1 MPHPP
6 EKRAIMKYLLVLAA
20 VLVLTACEKDNATEN
35 AAEDT
40 SSAIETSGE
49 TMSAAMDE
57 ELAEV
62 MDEVMDAGDA
72 TMADTVKMMGSTID
86 DAKSVVAELEKATME
101 SDEDA
106 RMKMEQAKKLVA
118 E

>member
-1 MPHPP
+1 
-6 EKRAIMKYLLVLAA
+6 MKYLLVLAA
-20 VLVLTACEKDNATEN
+20 ILVLAACEKDNATEN

-49 TMSAAMDE
+49 TMSTAIDE
-57 ELAEV
+57 ELP
-62 MDEVMDAGDA
+62 EVMDAGDA

-86 DAKSVVAELEKATME
+86 DAKSAIAELEKATME

-106 RMKMEQAKKLVA
+106 RMKMEQAKKLMA

>member
-1 MPHPP
+1 M
-6 EKRAIMKYLLVLAA
+6 MKYLLVLAA
-20 VLVLTACEKDNATEN
+20 ILVLAACEKDNATEN

-49 TMSAAMDE
+49 TMSTAIDE
-57 ELAEV
+57 ELP
-62 MDEVMDAGDA
+62 EVMDAGDA
-72 TMADTVKMMGSTID
+72 TMADMAKMMGSTID
-86 DAKSVVAELEKATME
+86 DAKIAVAELEKATME

-106 RMKMEQAKKLVA
+106 RMKMEQAKKLMA

>member
-1 MPHPP
+1 M
-6 EKRAIMKYLLVLAA
+6 MKYLLVFAA

-49 TMSAAMDE
+49 TMSTAIDE
-57 ELAEV
+57 ELP
-62 MDEVMDAGDA
+62 EVMDAGDA
-72 TMADTVKMMGSTID
+72 TMADMAKMMGSTID
-86 DAKSVVAELEKATME
+86 DAKSAVAELEQATME

-106 RMKMEQAKKLVA
+106 RMKMEQAKKLMA

>member
-1 MPHPP
+1 M
-6 EKRAIMKYLLVLAA
+6 MKYLLVLAA
-20 VLVLTACEKDNATEN
+20 VLVLAACEKDNATEN
-35 AAEDT
+35 APEDT

-49 TMSAAMDE
+49 TMSAE
-57 ELAEV
+57 
-62 MDEVMDAGDA
+62 MDAGDA

-86 DAKSVVAELEKATME
+86 DAKSAIAELEKATME

-106 RMKMEQAKKLVA
+106 RMKMEQAKKLMA

>member
-1 MPHPP
+1 
-6 EKRAIMKYLLVLAA
+6 MKYLLVLAA
-20 VLVLTACEKDNATEN
+20 ILVLAACEKDNATEN

-49 TMSAAMDE
+49 TMSTAIDE
-57 ELAEV
+57 ELP
-62 MDEVMDAGDA
+62 EVMDAGDA
-72 TMADTVKMMGSTID
+72 TMADMAKMMGNTID
-86 DAKSVVAELEKATME
+86 DAKSAVAELEKATME

-106 RMKMEQAKKLVA
+106 RMKMEQAKKLMA

>member
-1 MPHPP
+1 
-6 EKRAIMKYLLVLAA
+6 MKYLLVLAA
-20 VLVLTACEKDNATEN
+20 ILVLAACEKDNATEN

-49 TMSAAMDE
+49 TMSTAIDE
-57 ELAEV
+57 ELP
-62 MDEVMDAGDA
+62 EVMDAGDA
-72 TMADTVKMMGSTID
+72 TMADMAKMMGSTID
-86 DAKSVVAELEKATME
+86 DAKSAVAELEQATME

-106 RMKMEQAKKLVA
+106 RMKMEQAKKLMA

>member
-1 MPHPP
+1 M
-6 EKRAIMKYLLVLAA
+6 MKYLLVLAA
-20 VLVLTACEKDNATEN
+20 VLVLAACEKDNATEN

-49 TMSAAMDE
+49 AMP
-57 ELAEV
+57 AET
-62 MDEVMDAGDA
+62 EAGDA
-72 TMADTVKMMGSTID
+72 TMADAVKIMGSTID
-86 DAKSVVAELEKATME
+86 DARSAVAELEKATME

-106 RMKMEQAKKLVA
+106 RMKMEQAKKLMA

>member
-1 MPHPP
+1 
-6 EKRAIMKYLLVLAA
+6 MKYLLVLAA
-20 VLVLTACEKDNATEN
+20 ILVLAACEKDNATEN

-49 TMSAAMDE
+49 TMSAAIDE
-57 ELAEV
+57 ELP
-62 MDEVMDAGDA
+62 EVMDAGDA
-72 TMADTVKMMGSTID
+72 TMADMAKMMGSTID
-86 DAKSVVAELEKATME
+86 DAKSAVAELEQATME

-106 RMKMEQAKKLVA
+106 GMKMEQAKKLMA

>member
-1 MPHPP
+1 M
-6 EKRAIMKYLLVLAA
+6 MKYLLVLAA

-40 SSAIETSGE
+40 RSAIETSGE
-49 TMSAAMDE
+49 TMSAE
-57 ELAEV
+57 
-62 MDEVMDAGDA
+62 MDAGDA
-72 TMADTVKMMGSTID
+72 TMADTVIKMGSTID
-86 DAKSVVAELEKATME
+86 DAKSAIAELEKATME

-106 RMKMEQAKKLVA
+106 RMKMEQTKKLMA

>member
-1 MPHPP
+1 M
-6 EKRAIMKYLLVLAA
+6 MKYLLVFAA

-35 AAEDT
+35 APEDT

-49 TMSAAMDE
+49 TMSTAIDE
-57 ELAEV
+57 ALP
-62 MDEVMDAGDA
+62 EVMDAGDA
-72 TMADTVKMMGSTID
+72 TMADVVKMMGSTID
-86 DAKSVVAELEKATME
+86 DAKSAVAELEKATME

-106 RMKMEQAKKLVA
+106 RMKMEQAKKLMA

>member
-1 MPHPP
+1 M
-6 EKRAIMKYLLVLAA
+6 MKYLWVLVAVLVLAA
-20 VLVLTACEKDNATEN
+20 CGTDNATEN

-49 TMSAAMDE
+49 AMP
-57 ELAEV
+57 AET
-62 MDEVMDAGDA
+62 DAGDA
-72 TMADTVKMMGSTID
+72 TMADTVKIMGSTID
-86 DAKSVVAELEKATME
+86 DARSVIAELEKATME

-106 RMKMEQAKKLVA
+106 EMKMEQAKKLIG

>member
-1 MPHPP
+1 
-6 EKRAIMKYLLVLAA
+6 MKCLLVLAA
-20 VLVLTACEKDNATEN
+20 ILVLAACEKDNATEN

-49 TMSAAMDE
+49 TMSTAIDE
-57 ELAEV
+57 ELP
-62 MDEVMDAGDA
+62 EVMDAGDA
-72 TMADTVKMMGSTID
+72 TMADMAKMMGSTID
-86 DAKSVVAELEKATME
+86 DAKSAVAELEQATME

-106 RMKMEQAKKLVA
+106 RMKMEQAKKLMA

>member
-1 MPHPP
+1 
-6 EKRAIMKYLLVLAA
+6 MKYLWVLAA

-35 AAEDT
+35 AAEGS

-49 TMSAAMDE
+49 AMP
-57 ELAEV
+57 AET
-62 MDEVMDAGDA
+62 DAGDA

-86 DAKSVVAELEKATME
+86 DARSAIAELEKATME

-106 RMKMEQAKKLVA
+106 RMKMEQAKKLMA

>member
-1 MPHPP
+1 
-6 EKRAIMKYLLVLAA
+6 
-20 VLVLTACEKDNATEN
+20 VLTACEKDNATEN

-49 TMSAAMDE
+49 TMSAE
-57 ELAEV
+57 
-62 MDEVMDAGDA
+62 MDAGDA

-86 DAKSVVAELEKATME
+86 DAKSAIAELEKATME

-106 RMKMEQAKKLVA
+106 RMKMEQAKKLMA

>member
-1 MPHPP
+1 
-6 EKRAIMKYLLVLAA
+6 MKYLLVLAA

-57 ELAEV
+57 ELPEV
-62 MDEVMDAGDA
+62 MDEELPEVMDAGDA
-72 TMADTVKMMGSTID
+72 TMADTVKKMGSTID
-86 DAKSVVAELEKATME
+86 DAKSAIAELEKATME

-106 RMKMEQAKKLVA
+106 RMKMEQAKKSVA

>member
-1 MPHPP
+1 
-6 EKRAIMKYLLVLAA
+6 MKYLLVLAA
-20 VLVLTACEKDNATEN
+20 VLVLAACEKDKATEN

-49 TMSAAMDE
+49 TMSAE
-57 ELAEV
+57 
-62 MDEVMDAGDA
+62 MDAGDA

-86 DAKSVVAELEKATME
+86 DAKSAIAELEKATME

-106 RMKMEQAKKLVA
+106 RMKMEQAKKLMA

>member
-1 MPHPP
+1 M
-6 EKRAIMKYLLVLAA
+6 MKYLLVLAA
-20 VLVLTACEKDNATEN
+20 VLVLAACEKDNATEN

-49 TMSAAMDE
+49 TMSAE
-57 ELAEV
+57 
-62 MDEVMDAGDA
+62 MDAGDA

-86 DAKSVVAELEKATME
+86 DAKSAIAELEKATME

-106 RMKMEQAKKLVA
+106 RMKMEQAKKLMA

>member
-1 MPHPP
+1 M
-6 EKRAIMKYLLVLAA
+6 MKYLLVLAA
-20 VLVLTACEKDNATEN
+20 VLALTACEKDNATEN

-49 TMSAAMDE
+49 TMSAE
-57 ELAEV
+57 
-62 MDEVMDAGDA
+62 MDAGDA

-86 DAKSVVAELEKATME
+86 DAKSAIAELEKATME

-106 RMKMEQAKKLVA
+106 RMKMEQAKKLMA

>member
-1 MPHPP
+1 M
-6 EKRAIMKYLLVLAA
+6 MKYLLVFAA
-20 VLVLTACEKDNATEN
+20 VLVLAACEKDNATEN

-49 TMSAAMDE
+49 TMSAE
-57 ELAEV
+57 
-62 MDEVMDAGDA
+62 MDAGDA

-86 DAKSVVAELEKATME
+86 DAKSAIAELEKATME

-106 RMKMEQAKKLVA
+106 RMKMEQAKKLMA

>member
-1 MPHPP
+1 
-6 EKRAIMKYLLVLAA
+6 MKYLLVLAA
-20 VLVLTACEKDNATEN
+20 ILVLAACEKDNATEN

-49 TMSAAMDE
+49 TMSTAIDE
-57 ELAEV
+57 ELP
-62 MDEVMDAGDA
+62 EVMDAGDA
-72 TMADTVKMMGSTID
+72 TMADMAKMMGSTID
-86 DAKSVVAELEKATME
+86 DAKIAVAELEKATME

-106 RMKMEQAKKLVA
+106 RMKMEQAKKLMA

>member
-1 MPHPP
+1 M
-6 EKRAIMKYLLVLAA
+6 MKYLLVLAA
-20 VLVLTACEKDNATEN
+20 ILVLAACEKDNATEN

-49 TMSAAMDE
+49 TMSTAIDE
-57 ELAEV
+57 ELP
-62 MDEVMDAGDA
+62 EVMDAGDA
-72 TMADTVKMMGSTID
+72 TMADMAKMMGNTID
-86 DAKSVVAELEKATME
+86 DAKSAIAELEKATME

-106 RMKMEQAKKLVA
+106 RMKMEQAKKIMA

>member
-1 MPHPP
+1 
-6 EKRAIMKYLLVLAA
+6 MKYLLVLAA
-20 VLVLTACEKDNATEN
+20 ILVLAACEKDNATEN

-49 TMSAAMDE
+49 TMSTAIDE
-57 ELAEV
+57 ELP
-62 MDEVMDAGDA
+62 EVMDAGDA
-72 TMADTVKMMGSTID
+72 TMADMAKMMGNTID
-86 DAKSVVAELEKATME
+86 DAKSAIAELEKATME

-106 RMKMEQAKKLVA
+106 RMKMEQAKKIMA